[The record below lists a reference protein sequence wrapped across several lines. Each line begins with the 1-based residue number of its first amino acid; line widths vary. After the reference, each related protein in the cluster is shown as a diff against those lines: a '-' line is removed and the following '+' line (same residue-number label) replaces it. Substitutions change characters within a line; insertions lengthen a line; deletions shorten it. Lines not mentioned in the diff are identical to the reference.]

1 MEDRVA
7 EVLAQRAALERGP
20 AAGIV
25 LSIVLHGGITAL
37 AVYGAVHAK
46 PPELANVLTIRF
58 APTVAP
64 TVAPAI
70 VPANAPKPKPAAPV
84 IHEPVPVV
92 ETPTPVKPEAP
103 SKNTAPPSP
112 FGKSTKK
119 AGPVPLP
126 PPAPAPA
133 ATSTAPAVPDIA
145 PGTSGVAGIEGGD
158 FPYTVYL
165 ANMVRLIGNHWFRN
179 PQITGDVTTRI
190 AFTIHRD
197 GSITDASIE
206 QPSGNGAADRAAL
219 RAVLEASPLPPLP
232 FGYNGTYLKVHQI
245 FK

>member
-25 LSIVLHGGITAL
+25 LSILLHGGITAL
-37 AVYGAVHAK
+37 AVYAALHAK
-46 PPELANVLTIRF
+46 PPQIANVLTIRF
-58 APTVAP
+58 AP

-92 ETPTPVKPEAP
+92 ETPKPEAP
-103 SKNTAPPSP
+103 AKNTAPPSP

-119 AGPVPLP
+119 AGPAPLP
-126 PPAPAPA
+126 PPAPSPT
-133 ATSTAPAVPDIA
+133 ATSTAAAAPAVA
-145 PGTSGVAGIEGGD
+145 PGTSGVAGLEGGD
-158 FPYTVYL
+158 FPYTMYL
-165 ANMVRLIGNHWFRN
+165 TNMNRLIGNHWFR
-179 PQITGDVTTRI
+179 PQITGDLTTKI
-190 AFTIHRD
+190 AFTINRD
-197 GSITDASIE
+197 GTITDASIE
-206 QPSGNGAADRAAL
+206 QASGNGTADRAAL
-219 RAVLEASPLPPLP
+219 RAVLESSPLPPLP
-232 FGYNGTYLKVHQI
+232 FGYNGTYLRVHLI

>member
-1 MEDRVA
+1 VEDRVA

-25 LSIVLHGGITAL
+25 LSILLHGGITAL
-37 AVYGAVHAK
+37 AVYAAIHAK
-46 PPELANVLTIRF
+46 PPQLANVLTIRF
-58 APTVAP
+58 APS
-64 TVAPAI
+64 VAPAI
-70 VPANAPKPKPAAPV
+70 VPANAPKAKPVAPV

-92 ETPTPVKPEAP
+92 ETPKPANPVTPT
-103 SKNTAPPSP
+103 KNTAPPSP

-119 AGPVPLP
+119 AGPAPLP

-133 ATSTAPAVPDIA
+133 ATSTAAAGPVVA

-165 ANMVRLIGNHWFRN
+165 TNMNRLIGTHWYR
-179 PQITGDVTTRI
+179 PQITGDLTTKI
-190 AFTIHRD
+190 SFTINRD
-197 GSITDASIE
+197 GSITDAKIE
-206 QPSGNGAADRAAL
+206 ASSGNGTADRAAL
-219 RAVLEASPLPPLP
+219 RAVLESSPLPPLP
-232 FGYNGTYLKVHQI
+232 FGYNGTYLGVHLI

>member
-25 LSIVLHGGITAL
+25 LSILLHGGITAL
-37 AVYGAVHAK
+37 AVYAALHAK
-46 PPELANVLTIRF
+46 PPQLANVLTIRF

-64 TVAPAI
+64 AI
-70 VPANAPKPKPAAPV
+70 VPANAAKPKPAAPV

-92 ETPTPVKPEAP
+92 ETPKPSNPVTPA
-103 SKNTAPPSP
+103 KNTAPPSP

-119 AGPVPLP
+119 PGLVPPP

-133 ATSTAPAVPDIA
+133 ATSTAPAAPVVA
-145 PGTSGVAGIEGGD
+145 PGTSGVAGVEGGD

-165 ANMVRLIGNHWFRN
+165 TNMNRLIGTHWFR
-179 PQITGDVTTRI
+179 PQITGDVTTTI
-190 AFTIHRD
+190 SFTINRD
-197 GSITDASIE
+197 GNITDASIE
-206 QPSGNGAADRAAL
+206 RPSGNGTADRAAL
-219 RAVLEASPLPPLP
+219 RAVLESSPLPPLP
-232 FGYNGTYLKVHQI
+232 FGYNGTYLKVHLI

>member
-25 LSIVLHGGITAL
+25 LSILLHGGITAL
-37 AVYGAVHAK
+37 AVYAALHAK
-46 PPELANVLTIRF
+46 APQVANVLTIRF
-58 APTVAP
+58 AP

-70 VPANAPKPKPAAPV
+70 VPANAPKPKLAAPV

-92 ETPTPVKPEAP
+92 EAPKPAKPEVPA
-103 SKNTAPPSP
+103 KNTAPPSP

-119 AGPVPLP
+119 PGPVPLP
-126 PPAPAPA
+126 PPAPSPA
-133 ATSTAPAVPDIA
+133 ATSTVGAAPAVA

-158 FPYTVYL
+158 FPYTMYL
-165 ANMVRLIGNHWFRN
+165 TNMNRLIGTHWFR
-179 PQITGDVTTRI
+179 PQISGDLTTRI
-190 AFTIHRD
+190 AFTINRD

-206 QPSGNGAADRAAL
+206 APSGNGTADRAAL
-219 RAVLEASPLPPLP
+219 RAVLESSPLPPLP
-232 FGYNGTYLKVHQI
+232 FGYNGTYLRVHLI

>member
-25 LSIVLHGGITAL
+25 LSILLHGGITAL
-37 AVYGAVHAK
+37 AVHAALHAK
-46 PPELANVLTIRF
+46 APQVANVLTIKF
-58 APTVAP
+58 AAP

-92 ETPTPVKPEAP
+92 ETPKPAKPETP
-103 SKNTAPPSP
+103 TKNTAPPSP

-119 AGPVPLP
+119 AGPAPLP
-126 PPAPAPA
+126 PPAPSPA
-133 ATSTAPAVPDIA
+133 ATTTATAAAPAVA
-145 PGTSGVAGIEGGD
+145 PGTSGVAGVEGGD
-158 FPYTVYL
+158 FPYTMYL
-165 ANMVRLIGNHWFRN
+165 TNMNRLIGTHWFR
-179 PQITGDVTTRI
+179 PQLTGDLTTRI
-190 AFTIHRD
+190 AYTINRD

-206 QPSGNGAADRAAL
+206 QASGNGTADRAAL
-219 RAVLEASPLPPLP
+219 RAVLESSPLPPLP
-232 FGYNGTYLKVHQI
+232 FGYNGTYLRVHLI

>member
-25 LSIVLHGGITAL
+25 LSILLHGGITAF
-37 AVYGAVHAK
+37 AVYAAVHAK
-46 PPELANVLTIRF
+46 PPQLANVLSIRF
-58 APTVAP
+58 APA
-64 TVAPAI
+64 VAPAI

-92 ETPTPVKPEAP
+92 EAPAPVKPEAP
-103 SKNTAPPSP
+103 AKNTAPPSP

-119 AGPVPLP
+119 PGPAPPP

-133 ATSTAPAVPDIA
+133 ATSSVAAGPVVA

-158 FPYTVYL
+158 FPYTMYL
-165 ANMVRLIGNHWFRN
+165 TNMNRLIGTHWFR
-179 PQITGDVTTRI
+179 PPITGDLTTKI
-190 AFTIHRD
+190 SFTINRD
-197 GSITDASIE
+197 GSVTDAKIE
-206 QPSGNGAADRAAL
+206 QSSGNGTADRAAL
-219 RAVLEASPLPPLP
+219 RAVLESNPLPPLP
-232 FGYNGTYLKVHQI
+232 FGYNGTYLGVHLI

>member
-25 LSIVLHGGITAL
+25 LSILLHGGITAL
-37 AVYGAVHAK
+37 AVYAAMHAK
-46 PPELANVLTIRF
+46 PPQIANVLTIRF
-58 APTVAP
+58 APS
-64 TVAPAI
+64 VAPAI

-92 ETPTPVKPEAP
+92 ETPPAAKPVPA
-103 SKNTAPPSP
+103 KNTAPPSP

-119 AGPVPLP
+119 PGPAPLP

-133 ATSTAPAVPDIA
+133 ATSTAAATPAIA
-145 PGTSGVAGIEGGD
+145 AGSSGVAGIEGGD
-158 FPYTVYL
+158 FPYTMYL
-165 ANMVRLIGNHWFRN
+165 TNMVRLIGNHWFRGH
-179 PQITGDVTTRI
+179 ITGDLTIRVV
-190 AFTIHRD
+190 FTIDRD
-197 GSITDASIE
+197 GKISDAAIE
-206 QPSGNGAADRAAL
+206 QGSGNGDADRAAL
-219 RAVLEASPLPPLP
+219 RAVLESSPLPPLP
-232 FGYNGTYLKVHQI
+232 FGYNGTYIKVHQI